1 MTTEAAIGLGTT
13 FQLHNGGTPG
23 ALEEIAEVFDITP
36 PNEQSETIDVTHFGS
51 TAREFIFGLTDFG
64 ECSFEMNLVPGSDSE
79 TAILAAK
86 TGQTARQCVITFP
99 NGWTWTYD
107 GLVIGYEP
115 AVPVDDKM
123 TATVTIKVSGSVVRE
138 AGA

>member
-13 FQLHNGGTPG
+13 FELHNGGTPG
-23 ALEEIAEVFDITP
+23 ALVGIAEVFDLTP
-36 PNEQSETIDVTHFGS
+36 PNEQAETIDVTHFGS
-51 TAREFIFGLTDFG
+51 AAREFIFGLTDYG
-64 ECSFEMNLVPGSDSE
+64 ECSFELNFVPGSASE

-86 TGQTARQCVITFP
+86 AGKAARQCVITFP
-99 NGWTWTYD
+99 NGWTWTFN

-115 AVPVDDKM
+115 AIPVDDKM

-138 AGA
+138 AGV